1 MPGVSE
7 LLRVA
12 IEVPHAIAELSAVR
26 LLELAP
32 GGLEEIAKAEVV
44 ELAVYVTRGEEE
56 RIRSVFPD
64 AWVTEVAPGWEDGWR
79 AFHHPIT
86 VAGIWI
92 GPPWEAPSEG
102 SPGVIID
109 PGLAFGTGS
118 HATTRLCLEL
128 LARQP
133 RGSLL
138 DVGCGSGVLAIA
150 AARLGFDPITAVDND
165 PIAVQVTRANAKVNG
180 VTLEVRLVDGVSESL
195 PPADV
200 TVANVLL
207 APVSAILTQLDA
219 TLAVTSG
226 YLVGEQ
232 PQAVGWMP
240 VDRLELD
247 GWAADTFRRRT

>member
-1 MPGVSE
+1 MSE

-12 IEVPHAIAELSAVR
+12 IEVPHAIAELSAAR

-44 ELAVYVTRGEEE
+44 ELAVYVARDDEE

-64 AWVTEVAPGWEDGWR
+64 ARVTEVAPGWEDGWR
-79 AFHHPIT
+79 AFHRSVT
-86 VAGIWI
+86 VGGIWI
-92 GPPWEAPSEG
+92 GPPWEAPPEG
-102 SPGVIID
+102 SPAVIID
-109 PGLAFGTGS
+109 PGLAFGTGA

-165 PIAVQVTRANAKVNG
+165 PIAVDVTRANAEANG
-180 VTLEVRLVDGVSESL
+180 VTLEVRVVDGVTESL
-195 PPADV
+195 PRADV
-200 TVANVLL
+200 AVANVLL
-207 APVSAILTQLDA
+207 APVSAILTHLDA

-232 PQAVGWMP
+232 PQAEDWTP

-247 GWAADTFRRRT
+247 GWAADIFLRRR